1 VLALAGRRKVFCIGQ
16 GKTGTTS
23 AGAALEALGFAMGD
37 QAVGELLIDDW
48 AARDFSRILDLC
60 QTADAFQ
67 DIPFCLPYTY
77 VVLDQAF
84 PGSRFI
90 LTVRDSGAQ
99 WYESLTR
106 FHTKLIGKGRLPT
119 ADDLKTYP
127 YRYEGWMWR
136 AHALIHGCDEKS
148 LYDREKTIRSYE
160 RYCTNVREYFRYR
173 PSDLLVLN
181 VAKPGAMGSLC
192 QFLGVDRRGLQ
203 MPHLNS
209 SQDGYGEPMA
219 KAG

>member
-1 VLALAGRRKVFCIGQ
+1 MASRRKVFCVGQ

-23 AGAALEALGFAMGD
+23 TGAALESLGFALGD
-37 QAVGELLIDDW
+37 QAAGELLIDDW
-48 AARDFSRILDLC
+48 ACRDFTRIIDLC
-60 QTADAFQ
+60 HAADAFQ

-84 PGSRFI
+84 PGSQFI
-90 LTVRDSGAQ
+90 LTVRDSAAQ

-119 ADDLKTYP
+119 ADDLKSFP

-136 AHALIHGCDEKS
+136 ALTLIHGCDEDS
-148 LYDREKTIRSYE
+148 LYDREKAMCNYE
-160 RYCTNVREYFRYR
+160 RYCTNVREYFRHR
-173 PSDLLVLN
+173 PSDLLILN
-181 VAKPGAMGSLC
+181 VAKTGAMDSLC
-192 QFLGVDRRGLQ
+192 RFLGVDRRGLP

-209 SQDGYGEPMA
+209 SRDGHDQPMSMV
-219 KAG
+219 G